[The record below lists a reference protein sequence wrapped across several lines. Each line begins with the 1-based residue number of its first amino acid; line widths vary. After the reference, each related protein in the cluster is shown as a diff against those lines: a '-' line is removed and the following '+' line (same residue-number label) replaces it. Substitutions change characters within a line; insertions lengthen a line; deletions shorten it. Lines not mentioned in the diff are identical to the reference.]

1 VKAKSLMK
9 LKQEQVLCSK
19 LYNFVIHDNSNNTPI
34 SYGSNYH
41 SLMLSGRQQQQ
52 QSFNDSYTAVI
63 LEEAEK
69 IYNKFITKLT
79 NWSIAATATIKES
92 SLPLPTN
99 NNNRN

>member
-1 VKAKSLMK
+1 MN
-9 LKQEQVLCSK
+9 SK

-34 SYGSNYH
+34 SYGSNYN
-41 SLMLSGRQQQQ
+41 SLMLSERQQQQQQQQ

-63 LEEAEK
+63 LEESEK
-69 IYNKFITKLT
+69 LYNKFITKLT
-79 NWSIAATATIKES
+79 NWSIAATTTIKES